1 MMACE
6 HRPPS
11 EWYVKTME
19 KVLEKGPG
27 FINDEQKRLEKV
39 KKSKVSS
46 DKKREFTV
54 RLNVLTAFL

>member
-1 MMACE
+1 
-6 HRPPS
+6 
-11 EWYVKTME
+11 ME
-19 KVLEKGPG
+19 KVIEKGPA
-27 FINDEQKRLEKV
+27 FIREEQKRLEKV